1 MIAPLKVVFFGGY
14 SRSGS
19 TLLDRMLGQLPG
31 FFSTGELGYLWTHGL
46 QANQLC
52 GCGERFLSCPFWN
65 RVGEAAFGGWDNVD
79 LEEMLS
85 LERSVNRHRFLPFLL
100 APRLSDAYRK
110 ELERYTEA
118 LARVFRAIRSVSG
131 ARVIID
137 STIDPSYGFVLR
149 RVPGLDLRLVH
160 LVRDSR
166 ATAFSWTRWQRKTDR
181 VDSVIY
187 QRRFPPAVTAVRWM
201 MFHSLIHLLSAV
213 EPRELLVR
221 YESVVREPRE
231 EILRILR
238 HIDEPIRDDLDFI
251 GDGEVVLQEDHTVAG
266 SLMRL
271 TQGRLPVRLD
281 DEWTTKLSLPHRRAV
296 TVLTWPLLRRY
307 RYMAAGPSA
316 GTASER
322 KRDSTASN
330 VLARRD

>member
-1 MIAPLKVVFFGGY
+1 MSSPPKVVFVGGY

-19 TLLDRMLGQLPG
+19 TLLDRMLGQLPA
-31 FFSTGELGYLWTHGL
+31 FFSTGELGYIWTHGL

-65 RVGEAAFGGWDNVD
+65 RVGEAAFGGWDTVD
-79 LEEMLS
+79 LTEMLS

-100 APRLSDAYRK
+100 APRLSNAYR
-110 ELERYTEA
+110 EGLERYADA
-118 LARVFRAIRSVSG
+118 LARVFRAIGTVSG

-137 STIDPSYGFVLR
+137 STIDPAYGFVLR
-149 RVPGLDLRLVH
+149 RVHGLDLRLVH

-181 VDSVIY
+181 VDNVIY
-187 QRRFPPAVTAVRWM
+187 QRRFHPAETAVRWM
-201 MFHSLIHLLSAV
+201 VFHSLIHLMSAV

-221 YESVVREPRE
+221 YESIVRQPRE
-231 EILRILR
+231 EISRILR
-238 HIDEPIRDDLDFI
+238 HIGEPTEHDLDFI
-251 GDGEVVLQEDHTVAG
+251 GEGEVVLQEDHTVAG

-271 TQGRLPVRLD
+271 TQGPLPVRLD
-281 DEWTTKLSLPHRRAV
+281 DEWTTKLSAMHRRAV

-307 RYMAAGPSA
+307 GYTAAGPSA
-316 GTASER
+316 RTESAS
-322 KRDSTASN
+322 S
-330 VLARRD
+330 VLARHD

>member
-1 MIAPLKVVFFGGY
+1 MSSSPKVVFIGGY

-31 FFSTGELGYLWTHGL
+31 FFSTGELGYIWTHGL

-52 GCGERFLSCPFWN
+52 GCGERFLSCPFWD
-65 RVGEAAFGGWDNVD
+65 RVGEAAFGGWDAVD
-79 LEEMLS
+79 VTEMLS
-85 LERSVNRHRFLPFLL
+85 LERSVNRHRFLPFLV
-100 APRLSDAYRK
+100 APRLSDVYRK
-110 ELERYTEA
+110 GIERYTDA
-118 LARVFRAIRSVSG
+118 LARLFRAIATVSG

-137 STIDPSYGFVLR
+137 STIDPAYGFVLR

-160 LVRDSR
+160 MVRDSR

-181 VDSVIY
+181 LDSVVY
-187 QRRFPPAVTAVRWM
+187 QRRFHPAVTAVRWM
-201 MFHSLIHLLSAV
+201 AYHWLVHLLNAI

-221 YESVVREPRE
+221 YESVVQDPRE
-231 EILRILR
+231 EILRIVR
-238 HIDEPIRDDLDFI
+238 HIGERNEHDLDFI

-271 TQGRLPVRLD
+271 AQGPLPVRLD
-281 DEWTTKLSLPHRRAV
+281 DEWATNMNATHRRAV

-307 RYMAAGPSA
+307 GYTTSGSSGRTRSA
-316 GTASER
+316 SSA
-322 KRDSTASN
+322 
-330 VLARRD
+330 LARHN

>member
-1 MIAPLKVVFFGGY
+1 MSVPPKVIFVGGY

-31 FFSTGELGYLWTHGL
+31 FFSTGELGYIWTHGL

-65 RVGEAAFGGWDNVD
+65 RVGEAAFGGWNRVD
-79 LEEMLS
+79 LTEMLS

-100 APRLSDAYRK
+100 VPRASSTYRK
-110 ELERYTEA
+110 LLEYYTDA
-118 LARVFRAIRSVSG
+118 FARVFRAIRSASG

-137 STIDPSYGFVLR
+137 STIDPAYGFVLR

-160 LVRDSR
+160 MVRDSR
-166 ATAFSWTRWQRKTDR
+166 ATAFSWMRWQRKTDR
-181 VDSVIY
+181 LDSVVY
-187 QRRFPPAVTAVRWM
+187 QRRFHPAETAVRWM
-201 MFHSLIHLLSAV
+201 VFHSLIHLMSAV

-221 YESVVREPRE
+221 YESVVRQPRE
-231 EILRILR
+231 EILRILS
-238 HIDEPIRDDLDFI
+238 HIGEPTEHDLDFI
-251 GDGEVVLQEDHTVAG
+251 GDGEVVLREDHTVAG

-271 TQGRLPVRLD
+271 KQGPLPVRLD
-281 DEWTTKLSLPHRRAV
+281 DEWTTRLSPTYRRAV

-307 RYMAAGPSA
+307 GYTAAGSSA
-316 GTASER
+316 RTESV
-322 KRDSTASN
+322 SS
-330 VLARRD
+330 VLARHG